1 MAQEQGESDQP
12 WELADGHTGDG
23 ADESIEFVSD
33 VEFVEEGV
41 DEPTRPR
48 EIVCALRHLVKDSE
62 AVTLSPVL
70 SLDALRRP
78 GAWLWVRDSL
88 AGRSVAHGRHL
99 RQSAWLWE
107 RRRPPCATACREGRV
122 MDVAWRQRPLVVR
135 LGPRAE
141 PERRMT
147 WPSGP
152 WSRGGLRRDRG

>member
-1 MAQEQGESDQP
+1 VAQEQGESDQP

-48 EIVCALRHLVKDSE
+48 EIVSALCHFSE
-62 AVTLSPVL
+62 DGEAMTLSPVS

-78 GAWLWVRDSL
+78 GAWLWFRDSL
-88 AGRSVAHGRHL
+88 AGGSVAHGRHL

-107 RRRPPCATACREGRV
+107 RRRPPFATVRREGRV
-122 MDVAWRQRPLVVR
+122 MDVAWRQRPLLV
-135 LGPRAE
+135 GC
-141 PERRMT
+141 
-147 WPSGP
+147 
-152 WSRGGLRRDRG
+152 RGLSPDGD